1 MRKYLVR
8 RLLNMVPTL
17 LLASLIVFSL
27 LRLLPSDPVRI
38 LAGIDESGAIDPV
51 LYAKIKQDLGLD
63 RPVVVQYGHWMAGV
77 VRGDWGKSYLTGME
91 VFPQIVE
98 RLKFTVQL
106 GIAAWLFG
114 LTLGIS
120 LGTISAIKR
129 NSPADIAVTAFA
141 ISGVAIPHFWLG
153 MMLIILFAVWLGW
166 LPFGGFNASLL
177 TAPGL
182 WLKHMLLPTFVL
194 GTGLAAILMRQ
205 TRAALLEVMREQ
217 YILTARSKGLEE
229 KRVIWRH
236 AMKNSLLPVVT
247 VASLQFGTL
256 IGGTVVTETVFTLP
270 GVGKFVVD
278 AVIQR
283 DYLVVQMGL
292 LVLTVGVMLSNFA
305 ADIVYT
311 YLDPRI
317 RYD

>member
-1 MRKYLVR
+1 MRKYLIR
-8 RLLNMVPTL
+8 RFLNMIPTL
-17 LLASLIVFSL
+17 ILVSLIVFSI

-38 LAGIDESGAIDPV
+38 LAGIDESGAIDPA
-51 LYAKIKQDLGLD
+51 LYARIKSELGLD
-63 RPVVVQYGHWMAGV
+63 RPLIVQYASWMGGV
-77 VRGDWGKSYLTGME
+77 IAGDWGKSYLTGMQ

-106 GIAAWLFG
+106 GLAAWVFG
-114 LTLGIS
+114 VTLGIS

-129 NSPADIAVTAFA
+129 NSATDIAVTTFA

-153 MMLIILFAVWLGW
+153 MLLIILFAVWLGW
-166 LPFGGFNASLL
+166 LPFGGFNANLL
-177 TAPGL
+177 TSPGL
-182 WLKHMLLPTFVL
+182 WLRQMLLPTIVL

-217 YILTARSKGLEE
+217 YILTARSKGVEE
-229 KRVIWRH
+229 RWVILRH

-247 VASLQFGTL
+247 IASLQFGTL

-292 LVLTVGVMLSNFA
+292 LVLTIGVMLSNFA
-305 ADIVYT
+305 ADIIYT

>member
-1 MRKYLVR
+1 MI
-8 RLLNMVPTL
+8 PTL
-17 LLASLIVFSL
+17 ILVSLIVFSI

-38 LAGIDESGAIDPV
+38 LAGIDESGAIDPA
-51 LYAKIKQDLGLD
+51 LYARIKSELGLD
-63 RPVVVQYGHWMAGV
+63 RPLIVQYASWMGGVMAGN
-77 VRGDWGKSYLTGME
+77 WGKSYLTGMQ

-106 GIAAWLFG
+106 GLAAWVFG
-114 LTLGIS
+114 VTLGIS

-129 NSPADIAVTAFA
+129 NSAADIAVTTFA

-153 MMLIILFAVWLGW
+153 MLLIILFSVWLGW
-166 LPFGGFNASLL
+166 LPFGGFNANLL
-177 TAPGL
+177 TSPGL
-182 WLKHMLLPTFVL
+182 WLRQMLLPTFVL

-217 YILTARSKGLEE
+217 YILTARSKGVEE
-229 KRVIWRH
+229 RWVILRH

-247 VASLQFGTL
+247 IASLQFGTL

-292 LVLTVGVMLSNFA
+292 LVLTIGVMLSNFA
-305 ADIVYT
+305 ADIIYT

>member
-1 MRKYLVR
+1 VRKYLLR
-8 RLLNMVPTL
+8 RFLNMIPTL
-17 LLASLIVFSL
+17 ILVSLIVFSL

-38 LAGIDESGAIDPV
+38 LAGIDDSGAIDPA
-51 LYAKIKQDLGLD
+51 LYARIKADLGLD
-63 RPVVVQYGHWMAGV
+63 RPLIVQYASWVGGV
-77 VRGDWGKSYLTGME
+77 VSGDWGKSYLTGMQ
-91 VFPQIVE
+91 VFPQIVD

-106 GIAAWLFG
+106 GVAAWVFG
-114 LTLGIS
+114 VILGVS
-120 LGTISAIKR
+120 LGTVSAIKR
-129 NSPADIAVTAFA
+129 NSAADIAVTTFA

-153 MMLIILFAVWLGW
+153 MMLIIVFAVWLGW
-166 LPFGGFNASLL
+166 LPFGGFNANLFSS
-177 TAPGL
+177 PGL
-182 WLKHMLLPTFVL
+182 WLKHMLLPTLVL

-217 YILTARSKGLEE
+217 YILTARSKGVEE
-229 KRVIWRH
+229 KWVVLRH

-247 VASLQFGTL
+247 IASLQLGTL

-292 LVLTVGVMLSNFA
+292 LVLTIGVMLSNFA
-305 ADIVYT
+305 ADILYT

>member
-1 MRKYLVR
+1 MRKYLIR
-8 RLLNMVPTL
+8 RFLNMIPTL
-17 LLASLIVFSL
+17 ILVSLIVFSI

-38 LAGIDESGAIDPV
+38 LAGIDESGAIDPA
-51 LYAKIKQDLGLD
+51 LYARIKSELGLD
-63 RPVVVQYGHWMAGV
+63 RPLIVQYASWMGGV
-77 VRGDWGKSYLTGME
+77 IAGDWGKSYLTGMQ

-106 GIAAWLFG
+106 GLAAWVFG
-114 LTLGIS
+114 VVLGIS

-129 NSPADIAVTAFA
+129 NSAADIAVTTFA

-153 MMLIILFAVWLGW
+153 MLLIIVFAVWLGW
-166 LPFGGFNASLL
+166 LPFGGFNANLFTS
-177 TAPGL
+177 PGL
-182 WLKHMLLPTFVL
+182 WLKQMLLPTFVL

-217 YILTARSKGLEE
+217 YILTARSKGVEE
-229 KRVIWRH
+229 RWVILRH

-247 VASLQFGTL
+247 IASLQFGTL

-292 LVLTVGVMLSNFA
+292 LVLTIGVMLSNFA
-305 ADIVYT
+305 ADIIYT

>member
-1 MRKYLVR
+1 VRKYILR
-8 RLLNMVPTL
+8 RFLNMIPTL
-17 LLASLIVFSL
+17 ILVSVIVFSI

-38 LAGIDESGAIDPV
+38 LAGIDESGAIDPA
-51 LYAKIKQDLGLD
+51 LYARIKSELGLD
-63 RPVVVQYGHWMAGV
+63 RPLIVQYASWMGGV
-77 VRGDWGKSYLTGME
+77 VAGDWGKSYLTGMQ

-106 GIAAWLFG
+106 GLAAWVFG
-114 LTLGIS
+114 VTLGIS

-129 NSPADIAVTAFA
+129 NSAADIAVTTFA

-153 MMLIILFAVWLGW
+153 MLLIIVFAVWLGW
-166 LPFGGFNASLL
+166 LPFGGFNASLF
-177 TAPGL
+177 TSPGL
-182 WLKHMLLPTFVL
+182 WLKQMLLPTFVL

-217 YILTARSKGLEE
+217 YILTARSKGVEE
-229 KRVIWRH
+229 RWVILRH

-247 VASLQFGTL
+247 IASLQFGTL

-292 LVLTVGVMLSNFA
+292 LVLTIGVMLSNFA
-305 ADIVYT
+305 ADIIYT

>member
-1 MRKYLVR
+1 MIR
-8 RLLNMVPTL
+8 RFLNMIPTL
-17 LLASLIVFSL
+17 ILVSLIVFSI

-38 LAGIDESGAIDPV
+38 LAGIDDTGAIDPV
-51 LYAKIKQDLGLD
+51 LYDRIKAELGLD
-63 RPVVVQYGHWMAGV
+63 QPLIVQYVSWLGGV
-77 VRGDWGKSYLTGME
+77 VTGDWGKSYLTGMQ

-98 RLKFTVQL
+98 RLRFTVQL
-106 GIAAWLFG
+106 AVAAWLFAVI
-114 LTLGIS
+114 LGIS
-120 LGTISAIKR
+120 LGTISAVKR
-129 NSPADIAVTAFA
+129 NSPTDVAVTTFA
-141 ISGVAIPHFWLG
+141 ISGVALPNFWLG
-153 MMLIILFAVWLGW
+153 MMLIIVFAVWLGW
-166 LPFGGFNASLL
+166 LPFGGFNASLF
-177 TAPGL
+177 TSP
-182 WLKHMLLPTFVL
+182 WEWFKYMVMPTFVL
-194 GTGLAAILMRQ
+194 GTSLSAILMRQ

-229 KRVIWRH
+229 KRVILQH

-247 VASLQFGTL
+247 VASLQLGGL
-256 IGGTVVTETVFTLP
+256 VGGTVVTETVFTLP

-292 LVLTVGVMLSNFA
+292 LVLTIGVLVSNFA
-305 ADIVYT
+305 ADIIYT

>member
-1 MRKYLVR
+1 VRKYLLR
-8 RLLNMVPTL
+8 RFLNMIPTL
-17 LLASLIVFSL
+17 ILVSLIVFSL

-38 LAGIDESGAIDPV
+38 LAGIDDSGAIDPA
-51 LYAKIKQDLGLD
+51 LYARIKSELGLD
-63 RPVVVQYGHWMAGV
+63 RPLIVQYASWVSGV
-77 VRGDWGKSYLTGME
+77 VSGDWGKSYLTGMQ
-91 VFPQIVE
+91 VFPQIVD

-106 GIAAWLFG
+106 GVAAWVFG
-114 LTLGIS
+114 VILGVS
-120 LGTISAIKR
+120 LGTVSAIKR
-129 NSPADIAVTAFA
+129 NSAADIAVTTFA

-153 MMLIILFAVWLGW
+153 MMLIIVFAVWLGW
-166 LPFGGFNASLL
+166 LPFGGFNANLFSS
-177 TAPGL
+177 PGL
-182 WLKHMLLPTFVL
+182 WLKHMLLPTLVL

-217 YILTARSKGLEE
+217 YILTARSKGVEE
-229 KRVIWRH
+229 KWVVLRH

-247 VASLQFGTL
+247 IASLQLGTL

-292 LVLTVGVMLSNFA
+292 LVLTIGVMLSNFA
-305 ADIVYT
+305 ADILYT

>member
-1 MRKYLVR
+1 VRKYLLR
-8 RLLNMVPTL
+8 RFLNMIPTL
-17 LLASLIVFSL
+17 VLVSLIVFSL

-38 LAGIDESGAIDPV
+38 LAGIDESGAIDPA
-51 LYAKIKQDLGLD
+51 LYARIKAELGLD
-63 RPVVVQYGHWMAGV
+63 RPLIVQYASWMGGV
-77 VRGDWGKSYLTGME
+77 ISGDWGKSYLTGMQ
-91 VFPQIVE
+91 VFPQIVD

-106 GIAAWLFG
+106 GVAAWVFG
-114 LTLGIS
+114 VILGIS
-120 LGTISAIKR
+120 LGTVSAIKR
-129 NSPADIAVTAFA
+129 NSAADIAVTTFA

-166 LPFGGFNASLL
+166 LPFGGFNANLL
-177 TAPGL
+177 TSPGL
-182 WLKHMLLPTFVL
+182 WLKHMLLPTLVL

-217 YILTARSKGLEE
+217 YILTARSKGVEE
-229 KRVIWRH
+229 RWVILRH

-247 VASLQFGTL
+247 IASLQFGTL

-292 LVLTVGVMLSNFA
+292 LVLTIGVMLSNFA
-305 ADIVYT
+305 ADIIYT

>member
-1 MRKYLVR
+1 MR
-8 RLLNMVPTL
+8 RLLNMIPTL
-17 LLASLIVFSL
+17 VLVSLIVFSL

-38 LAGIDESGAIDPV
+38 LAGVDESGAIDPA
-51 LYAKIKQDLGLD
+51 LYAKIKTELGLD
-63 RPVVVQYGHWMAGV
+63 RPMIVQYGSWIAGIL
-77 VRGDWGKSYLTGME
+77 RGDWGKSYLTGMQ
-91 VFPQIVE
+91 VFPQIVD

-106 GIAAWLFG
+106 AIAVRLFG
-114 LTLGIS
+114 LVLGIS

-129 NSPADIAVTAFA
+129 NSPTDIAVTAFA

-153 MMLIILFAVWLGW
+153 MVFIILFAVWLGW

-177 TAPGL
+177 TSPGL
-182 WLKHMLLPTFVL
+182 WLKQMLLPTFVL
-194 GTGLAAILMRQ
+194 GTGLAAILMWQ

-217 YILTARSKGLEE
+217 YILTARSKGVEE
-229 KRVIWRH
+229 KWVILRH

-247 VASLQFGTL
+247 IASLQFGTL

-270 GVGKFVVD
+270 GVGKFIVD

-292 LVLTVGVMLSNFA
+292 LVLTVGVMFSNFA
-305 ADIVYT
+305 ADITYT

>member
-1 MRKYLVR
+1 VRKYLLR
-8 RLLNMVPTL
+8 RFLNMIPTL
-17 LLASLIVFSL
+17 ILVSLIVFSL

-38 LAGIDESGAIDPV
+38 LAGVDETGAIDPA
-51 LYAKIKQDLGLD
+51 LYARIKSELGLD
-63 RPVVVQYGHWMAGV
+63 RPLIVQYVSWVGGV
-77 VRGDWGKSYLTGME
+77 VSGDWGKSYLTGMQ

-106 GIAAWLFG
+106 GLAAWLFG
-114 LTLGIS
+114 VILGIS
-120 LGTISAIKR
+120 LGTVSAIKR
-129 NSPADIAVTAFA
+129 NSAADIAVTTFA

-166 LPFGGFNASLL
+166 LPFGGFNANLL
-177 TAPGL
+177 TSPGL

-217 YILTARSKGLEE
+217 YILTARSKGVEE
-229 KRVIWRH
+229 RWVILRH

-247 VASLQFGTL
+247 IASLQFGTL

-292 LVLTVGVMLSNFA
+292 LVLTIGVMFSNFA
-305 ADIVYT
+305 ADIIYT

>member
-1 MRKYLVR
+1 VRKYLLR
-8 RLLNMVPTL
+8 RFLNMIPTL
-17 LLASLIVFSL
+17 ILVSLIVFSL

-38 LAGIDESGAIDPV
+38 LAGIDDSGAIDPA
-51 LYAKIKQDLGLD
+51 LYARIKAELGLD
-63 RPVVVQYGHWMAGV
+63 RPLIVQYASWVGGV
-77 VRGDWGKSYLTGME
+77 VSGDWGKSYLTGMQ
-91 VFPQIVE
+91 VFPQIVD

-106 GIAAWLFG
+106 GVAAWVFG
-114 LTLGIS
+114 VILGVS
-120 LGTISAIKR
+120 LGTVSAIKR
-129 NSPADIAVTAFA
+129 NSAADIAVTTFA

-153 MMLIILFAVWLGW
+153 MMLIIVFAVWLGW
-166 LPFGGFNASLL
+166 LPFGGFNANLFSS
-177 TAPGL
+177 PGL
-182 WLKHMLLPTFVL
+182 WLKHMLLPTLVL

-217 YILTARSKGLEE
+217 YILTARSKGVEE
-229 KRVIWRH
+229 KWVVLRH

-247 VASLQFGTL
+247 IASLQLGTL

-292 LVLTVGVMLSNFA
+292 LVLTIGVMLSNFA
-305 ADIVYT
+305 ADILYT

>member
-1 MRKYLVR
+1 MRKYLIR
-8 RLLNMVPTL
+8 RFLNMIPTL
-17 LLASLIVFSL
+17 ILVSLIVFSI

-38 LAGIDESGAIDPV
+38 LAGIDESGAIDPA
-51 LYAKIKQDLGLD
+51 LYARIKSELGLD
-63 RPVVVQYGHWMAGV
+63 RPLIVQYASWMGGV
-77 VRGDWGKSYLTGME
+77 IAGDWGKSYLTGMQ
-91 VFPQIVE
+91 VFPQIIE

-106 GIAAWLFG
+106 GLAAWVFG
-114 LTLGIS
+114 VTLGIS

-129 NSPADIAVTAFA
+129 NSATDIAVTTFA

-153 MMLIILFAVWLGW
+153 MLLIIVFAVWLGW
-166 LPFGGFNASLL
+166 LPFGGFNANLL
-177 TAPGL
+177 TSPGL
-182 WLKHMLLPTFVL
+182 WLRQMLLPTIVL

-217 YILTARSKGLEE
+217 YILTARSKGVEE
-229 KRVIWRH
+229 RWVILRH

-247 VASLQFGTL
+247 IASLQFGTL

-292 LVLTVGVMLSNFA
+292 LVLTIGVMLSNFA
-305 ADIVYT
+305 ADIIYT

>member
-1 MRKYLVR
+1 VRKYLLR
-8 RLLNMVPTL
+8 RFLNMIPTL
-17 LLASLIVFSL
+17 ILVSLIVFSL

-38 LAGIDESGAIDPV
+38 LAGIDDSGAIDPA
-51 LYAKIKQDLGLD
+51 LYARIKSELGLD
-63 RPVVVQYGHWMAGV
+63 RPLIVQYASWVGGV
-77 VRGDWGKSYLTGME
+77 VSGDWGKSYLTGMQ
-91 VFPQIVE
+91 VFPQIVD

-106 GIAAWLFG
+106 GVAAWVFG
-114 LTLGIS
+114 VILGVS
-120 LGTISAIKR
+120 LGTVSAIKR
-129 NSPADIAVTAFA
+129 NSAADIAVTTFA

-153 MMLIILFAVWLGW
+153 MMLIIVFAVWLGW
-166 LPFGGFNASLL
+166 LPFGGFNANLFSS
-177 TAPGL
+177 PGL
-182 WLKHMLLPTFVL
+182 WLKHMLLPTLVL

-217 YILTARSKGLEE
+217 YILTARSKGVEE
-229 KRVIWRH
+229 KWVVLRH

-247 VASLQFGTL
+247 IASLQLGTL

-292 LVLTVGVMLSNFA
+292 LVLTIGVMLSNFA
-305 ADIVYT
+305 ADILYT

>member
-1 MRKYLVR
+1 V
-8 RLLNMVPTL
+8 
-17 LLASLIVFSL
+17 
-27 LRLLPSDPVRI
+27 
-38 LAGIDESGAIDPV
+38 
-51 LYAKIKQDLGLD
+51 
-63 RPVVVQYGHWMAGV
+63 MAGN
-77 VRGDWGKSYLTGME
+77 WGKSYLTGMQ

-106 GIAAWLFG
+106 GLAAWVFG
-114 LTLGIS
+114 VTLGIS

-129 NSPADIAVTAFA
+129 NSATDIAVTTFA

-153 MMLIILFAVWLGW
+153 MLLIILFSVWLGW

-177 TAPGL
+177 TSPGL
-182 WLKHMLLPTFVL
+182 WLKQMLLPTFVL

-217 YILTARSKGLEE
+217 YILTARSKGVEE
-229 KRVIWRH
+229 RWVILRH

-247 VASLQFGTL
+247 IASLQFGTL

-292 LVLTVGVMLSNFA
+292 LVLTIGVMLSNFA
-305 ADIVYT
+305 ADIIYT

>member
-1 MRKYLVR
+1 MI
-8 RLLNMVPTL
+8 PTL
-17 LLASLIVFSL
+17 ILVSLIVFSI

-38 LAGIDESGAIDPV
+38 LAGIDESGAIDPA
-51 LYAKIKQDLGLD
+51 LYARIKSELGLD
-63 RPVVVQYGHWMAGV
+63 RPLIVQYASWMGGV
-77 VRGDWGKSYLTGME
+77 IAGDWGKSYLTGMQ

-106 GIAAWLFG
+106 GLAAWVFG
-114 LTLGIS
+114 VTLGIT

-129 NSPADIAVTAFA
+129 NSAADIAVTTFA

-153 MMLIILFAVWLGW
+153 MLLIIVFAVWLGW
-166 LPFGGFNASLL
+166 LPFGGFNANLFTS
-177 TAPGL
+177 PGL
-182 WLKHMLLPTFVL
+182 WLKQMLLPTFVL

-217 YILTARSKGLEE
+217 YILTARSKGVEE
-229 KRVIWRH
+229 RWVILRH

-247 VASLQFGTL
+247 IASLQFGTL

-292 LVLTVGVMLSNFA
+292 LVLMIGVMLSNFA
-305 ADIVYT
+305 ADIIYT

>member
-1 MRKYLVR
+1 MRKYLIR
-8 RLLNMVPTL
+8 RFLNMIPTL
-17 LLASLIVFSL
+17 ILVSLIVFSI

-38 LAGIDESGAIDPV
+38 LAGIDESGAIDPA
-51 LYAKIKQDLGLD
+51 LYARIKSELGLD
-63 RPVVVQYGHWMAGV
+63 RPLIVQYASWMGGV
-77 VRGDWGKSYLTGME
+77 IAGDWGKSYLTGMQ

-106 GIAAWLFG
+106 GLAAWIFG
-114 LTLGIS
+114 VTLGIS

-129 NSPADIAVTAFA
+129 NSATDIAVTTFA

-153 MMLIILFAVWLGW
+153 MLLIIVFAVWLGW
-166 LPFGGFNASLL
+166 LPFGGFNANLL
-177 TAPGL
+177 TSPGL
-182 WLKHMLLPTFVL
+182 WLRQMLLPTFVL

-217 YILTARSKGLEE
+217 YILTARSKGVEE
-229 KRVIWRH
+229 RWVILRH

-247 VASLQFGTL
+247 IASLQFGTL

-292 LVLTVGVMLSNFA
+292 LVLTIGVMLSNFA
-305 ADIVYT
+305 ADIIYT

>member
-1 MRKYLVR
+1 VRKYLMR
-8 RLLNMVPTL
+8 RVLNMVPTL
-17 LLASLIVFSL
+17 ILASLIVFSL

-38 LAGIDESGAIDPV
+38 LAGIDESGAIDPA
-51 LYAKIKQDLGLD
+51 LYTRIKHDLGLD
-63 RPVVVQYGHWMAGV
+63 QPVVVQYARWMAGV

-91 VFPQIVE
+91 VFPQIVD

-114 LTLGIS
+114 LILGIS

-166 LPFGGFNASLL
+166 LPFGGFNANLFTS
-177 TAPGL
+177 PGL

-229 KRVIWRH
+229 KWVILRH

-247 VASLQFGTL
+247 IASLQFGTL

-292 LVLTVGVMLSNFA
+292 LVLTVAVMLSNFA
-305 ADIVYT
+305 ADIIYT

>member
-1 MRKYLVR
+1 MRKYLIR
-8 RLLNMVPTL
+8 RFLNMIPTL
-17 LLASLIVFSL
+17 VLVSLIIFSL

-38 LAGIDESGAIDPV
+38 LAGIDETGAIDPG
-51 LYAKIKQDLGLD
+51 LYAKIKSELGLD
-63 RPVVVQYGHWMAGV
+63 RPLIVQYGSWIAGV
-77 VRGDWGKSYLTGME
+77 LGGNWGKSYLTGMQ

-98 RLKFTVQL
+98 RLQFTVQL
-106 GIAAWLFG
+106 AIAAWLFAVI
-114 LTLGIS
+114 LGIS
-120 LGTISAIKR
+120 LGTISAVKR
-129 NSPADIAVTAFA
+129 NSAADIAVTTFA

-166 LPFGGFNASLL
+166 LPFGGFNANLFTS
-177 TAPGL
+177 PGL
-182 WLKHMLLPTFVL
+182 WLKQMVLPIFML

-205 TRAALLEVMREQ
+205 TRAALLEVLREQ
-217 YILTARSKGLEE
+217 YILTARSKGLQE
-229 KRVIWRH
+229 KSVILRH

-247 VASLQFGTL
+247 IASLQLGGL
-256 IGGTVVTETVFTLP
+256 VGGTVVTETVFTLP

-292 LVLTVGVMLSNFA
+292 LVLTVGVMFANFA
-305 ADIVYT
+305 ADIIYT